1 MQNKI
6 NNGINYNGRIMNIL
20 ISNDDGIYA
29 DGIQSLAKA
38 LKNIA
43 NVTVAAPLYE
53 RSGAS
58 QSLTIHQPM
67 HVKEVVRNGEFLGY
81 GINGSPADCIKL
93 ALFDICRE
101 KPDYIISG
109 INKGPNNACNIH
121 YSGTVGA
128 AAEGAVNGI
137 MSFAVS
143 LTGYHHKD
151 YSVSA
156 DFMKDFI
163 QKAHLI
169 PKASLLYNINIPPLK
184 REEIKGVRWTYAS
197 QYSYF
202 LNYDKGIDPF
212 GENFYWLA
220 DFREPE
226 HIDKWTDDGALSE
239 DYISITPLLM
249 DRTDYKALEQIQKLG
264 DIW

>member
-58 QSLTIHQPM
+58 QSLTIHQPV

-101 KPDYIISG
+101 KP
-109 INKGPNNACNIH
+109 C
-121 YSGTVGA
+121 
-128 AAEGAVNGI
+128 
-137 MSFAVS
+137 
-143 LTGYHHKD
+143 
-151 YSVSA
+151 
-156 DFMKDFI
+156 
-163 QKAHLI
+163 
-169 PKASLLYNINIPPLK
+169 LLY
-184 REEIKGVRWTYAS
+184 TSDA
-197 QYSYF
+197 
-202 LNYDKGIDPF
+202 
-212 GENFYWLA
+212 A
-220 DFREPE
+220 DERSPVL
-226 HIDKWTDDGALSE
+226 GAGGGGS
-239 DYISITPLLM
+239 
-249 DRTDYKALEQIQKLG
+249 
-264 DIW
+264 